1 MRYHRD
7 NKKRGFRQQFGRLV
21 ARETFFVVVV
31 TSVETR
37 ETENFHIDELAEDL
51 IPPSCNI
58 QWFVSLEN
66 GNRGLF
72 TPVFNGI
79 VSLLKVT

>member
-21 ARETFFVVVV
+21 AWGTFFFVV

-51 IPPSCNI
+51 IPPGCSI

-66 GNRGLF
+66 GNWGLF
-72 TPVFNGI
+72 TLC
-79 VSLLKVT
+79 SMELYHY

>member
-21 ARETFFVVVV
+21 AWGTFFFVV

-51 IPPSCNI
+51 IPPVNPLFHGPQSGSD
-58 QWFVSLEN
+58 SLN
-66 GNRGLF
+66 TRDSQGQASTMLGGKR
-72 TPVFNGI
+72 P
-79 VSLLKVT
+79 